1 MQKVQESLRHKRRR
15 ASLELLI
22 EEAGGQTNLAAI
34 AGTPKSHLSAI
45 KAGRR
50 GVGDD
55 LAAKL
60 ESAMDKPP
68 GWMDRDHDSEPGLT
82 NVKQHTANEV
92 SPSYGGPPLGVQ
104 SRYPVG
110 KSLQNDARI
119 PALKSLPDDVDI
131 PLSSA
136 IASMGRGVDQAH
148 EEVVTHMTVNRAW
161 LARNCTY
168 TSLENLTLLT
178 GHGDSMTGI
187 YEDGDVLLVDR
198 GIRDIKI
205 DGIYALARNDE
216 LFIKRVARRVDGS
229 FLMLSNNPS
238 YPPEPITDA
247 EREKFSILG
256 RVVMVWNARRM

>member
-1 MQKVQESLRHKRRR
+1 MNESQLEAFRVKRLADAIAKVSGGNQTDFGRKLGYVDGAFVRQMLRGTRKVKEDTIRKIESLPGMRGWFDPKQVSGTTSHFR
-15 ASLELLI
+15 
-22 EEAGGQTNLAAI
+22 GGVA
-34 AGTPKSHLSAI
+34 
-45 KAGRR
+45 
-50 GVGDD
+50 
-55 LAAKL
+55 
-60 ESAMDKPP
+60 
-68 GWMDRDHDSEPGLT
+68 EP
-82 NVKQHTANEV
+82 A
-92 SPSYGGPPLGVQ
+92 PLYAV
-104 SRYPVG
+104 P
-110 KSLQNDARI
+110 KSLQSDARI

-198 GIRDIKI
+198 GIREIKI

-238 YPPEPITDA
+238 YPPEPITDV